1 MAKAKTCFGFGVE
14 PSETQN
20 HFYVVIFNRQE
31 KKTYVEIYERY
42 KWTTKDAN
50 TEGKVVYSNGQIVG
64 PEEGDILKL
73 KISKQKWDKVVKDMT
88 AEFNARLR
96 DEKKPVGK
104 FASGGTPV
112 ERMFGKEMM
121 VLLWAIQDCDPSNIP
136 TALSN
141 WKGLQPEER
150 WWLYTMT
157 NASTGGID
165 DNNRGWRV
173 ALRYAL
179 CDNPILE
186 KKTDESEETE

>member
-14 PSETQN
+14 PSKTQN
-20 HFYVVIFNRQE
+20 HFYVVIFSRQE
-31 KKTYVEIYERY
+31 NKPYVEIYERY
-42 KWTTKDAN
+42 KWTQNDDKTDNEPQFA
-50 TEGKVVYSNGQIVG
+50 YGQVLSK
-64 PEEGDILKL
+64 GDILKL
-73 KISKQKWDKVVKDMT
+73 RISKKKWDAVVKEMT

-96 DEKKPVGK
+96 ENKKPIGK
-104 FASGGTPV
+104 FTSGGNPV
-112 ERMFGKEMM
+112 EKMTGKEML

-136 TALSN
+136 TAISN
-141 WKGLQPEER
+141 WKGLRPEER

-186 KKTDESEETE
+186 KKPEESEETE

>member
-1 MAKAKTCFGFGVE
+1 MAKTKTCFGFGVE

-42 KWTTKDAN
+42 KWNTQDADSEN
-50 TEGKVVYSNGQIVG
+50 QTVFADGQVLDKN
-64 PEEGDILKL
+64 DILKL
-73 KISKQKWDKVVKDMT
+73 RISKKKWDAVAKDIT

-96 DEKKPVGK
+96 AEKKPVGK
-104 FASGGTPV
+104 FTSGGTPV

-121 VLLWAIQDCDPSNIP
+121 VLLWAIQDCDPSNIY
-136 TALSN
+136 TAVSN
-141 WKGLQPEER
+141 WKGLRPEER
-150 WWLYTMT
+150 WWLYLMT

-179 CDNPILE
+179 CDNPILD
-186 KKTDESEETE
+186 KKVEERKGTE